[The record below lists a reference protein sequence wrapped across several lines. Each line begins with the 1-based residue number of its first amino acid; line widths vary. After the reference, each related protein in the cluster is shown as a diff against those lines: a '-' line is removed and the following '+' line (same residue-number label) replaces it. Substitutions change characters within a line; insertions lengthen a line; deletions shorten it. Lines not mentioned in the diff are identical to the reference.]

1 MFLCSPTFILGFMPL
16 AMILYWVLPKKYNLR
31 NIFLIIAGLLFY
43 SFGDAKY
50 ILLFLLMASITYIV
64 GILIDKIQGK
74 IGKHVIIAL
83 GCIVLIGVL
92 GYFKY
97 WNYIAINILNMK
109 SLAGITMP
117 LGISFFTFKEI
128 SYIADVYK
136 NKIKADRNILNVLV
150 YVCYFPQIISGPIS
164 RYEDVISQV
173 QGLAFSV
180 EKVAKGLKR
189 FSFGFFEKLVVAGVI
204 GKFVDEIYALNASDY
219 SFAICIAAAICYS
232 LQLFTDFAGYSSMSI
247 GLSAMMGMDINENF
261 DYPFVSKSV
270 SEFWRR
276 WHISLSTWFKDY
288 VYIPLGG
295 SRCSKF
301 RTCFNKM
308 IVFILTGIWHGSN
321 LTFLLWGFLHG
332 VATTTEVVIKKRLPR
347 VLSHIVTLIFVAVT
361 FSIFRS
367 ESIGQAGQILRG
379 MITFTGLSASASAV
393 MWGQFTLYFG
403 LIMVLAVLYCMP
415 IQKVIYNSKI
425 GMKYKKVVTVIPYVV
440 SAVLLFI
447 CITKVAVADYSPFI
461 YFKF

>member
-16 AMILYWVLPKKYNLR
+16 AIILYWVLPKKYNIR

-50 ILLFLLMASITYIV
+50 ILLFLLMACVTYII
-64 GILIDKIQGK
+64 GILMDRIENKRGK
-74 IGKHVIIAL
+74 RIIITL
-83 GCIVLIGVL
+83 GCIVFVGVL

-117 LGISFFTFKEI
+117 LGISFFTFKEV
-128 SYIADVYK
+128 SYIADVYQ

-150 YVCYFPQIISGPIS
+150 YACYFPQIISGPIS
-164 RYEDVISQV
+164 RYEEVISQV
-173 QGLAFSV
+173 QGVAFSV
-180 EKVAKGLKR
+180 EKIAKGFKR

-204 GKFVDEIYALNASDY
+204 GKFVDEVYALGSSDY
-219 SFAICIAAAICYS
+219 SALICFAVAICYS
-232 LQLFTDFAGYSSMSI
+232 PQLFTDFSGYSSMSI
-247 GLSAMMGMDINENF
+247 GLSAMMGMEIKENF

-301 RTCFNKM
+301 RTCVNKM

-361 FSIFRS
+361 FSIFRAD
-367 ESIGQAGQILRG
+367 SIGQAGHILKG
-379 MITFTGLSASASAV
+379 MVTFTGLSTNASAV
-393 MWGQFTLYFG
+393 MYGHFTLYFVV
-403 LIMVLAVLYCMP
+403 IVVLALLYCLP
-415 IQKVIYNSKI
+415 LQKTIYNSKI
-425 GMKYKKVVTVIPYVV
+425 GVKYHKVITAIPYGI
-440 SAVLLFI
+440 STVLLFI
-447 CITKVAVADYSPFI
+447 CITKIAVADYSPFI
-461 YFKF
+461 YLKF